1 MDSKLFPTAL
11 VSQQDIDKIS
21 PDKHTWR
28 SLMTTIRTDHT
39 VDDVTMQKRIK
50 DKVKHYVIVQVQTR
64 DEFKGQQAQL
74 VNQLLSI
81 LYGLLALSVVIA
93 IVGIINTLALS
104 IVERRQEIGML
115 RAVGMVRGQVR
126 RMITLESIQ
135 LSLYGAIIGV
145 IIGLYIGWM
154 FMNVMKTQGITQIVI
169 PWGQIIAMLIASAV
183 VGIIAAVWP
192 GIRAS
197 RISPLDAIAD

>member
-1 MDSKLFPTAL
+1 
-11 VSQQDIDKIS
+11 
-21 PDKHTWR
+21 
-28 SLMTTIRTDHT
+28 
-39 VDDVTMQKRIK
+39 
-50 DKVKHYVIVQVQTR
+50 
-64 DEFKGQQAQL
+64 
-74 VNQLLSI
+74 
-81 LYGLLALSVVIA
+81 
-93 IVGIINTLALS
+93 
-104 IVERRQEIGML
+104 ML

-145 IIGLYIGWM
+145 NIGLYIGWM

-169 PWGQIIAMLIASAV
+169 PWEHIIAMLIASAV

-197 RISPLDAIAD
+197 RISPLDVIAD

>member
-11 VSQQDIDKIS
+11 VSQQDVDKIS

-28 SLMTTIRTDHT
+28 SLMTTIRTDHSI
-39 VDDVTMQKRIK
+39 DDVTMQKRIK
-50 DKVKHYVIVQVQTR
+50 EKIKHYVIVQVQTR

-81 LYGLLALSVVIA
+81 LYGLLALSVIIA

-145 IIGLYIGWM
+145 NIGLYIGWM

-169 PWGQIIAMLIASAV
+169 PWEHIIAMLIASAV

-197 RISPLDAIAD
+197 RISPLDVIAD

>member
-1 MDSKLFPTAL
+1 M
-11 VSQQDIDKIS
+11 SQQDIDKIS

-50 DKVKHYVIVQVQTR
+50 EKVKHYVIVQVQTR

-169 PWGQIIAMLIASAV
+169 PWEQIIAMLIASAV

-197 RISPLDAIAD
+197 HISPLDAIAD

>member
-1 MDSKLFPTAL
+1 MEIIF
-11 VSQQDIDKIS
+11 
-21 PDKHTWR
+21 
-28 SLMTTIRTDHT
+28 
-39 VDDVTMQKRIK
+39 
-50 DKVKHYVIVQVQTR
+50 
-64 DEFKGQQAQL
+64 EQAQL

-81 LYGLLALSVVIA
+81 LYGLLALSVIIA

-145 IIGLYIGWM
+145 NIGLYIGWM

-169 PWGQIIAMLIASAV
+169 PWEHIIAMLIASAV

-197 RISPLDAIAD
+197 RISPLDVIAD

>member
-1 MDSKLFPTAL
+1 M
-11 VSQQDIDKIS
+11 
-21 PDKHTWR
+21 
-28 SLMTTIRTDHT
+28 
-39 VDDVTMQKRIK
+39 
-50 DKVKHYVIVQVQTR
+50 
-64 DEFKGQQAQL
+64 
-74 VNQLLSI
+74 SI

-169 PWGQIIAMLIASAV
+169 PWEQIIAMLIASAV